1 MLQNPETTTSH
12 SRDDRHERIRKR
24 EAEIVVRLADV
35 LGLETDEDVNLL
47 RIILR
52 SIQLDDLNLQ
62 YYKDE
67 LGK

>member
-1 MLQNPETTTSH
+1 MPQNPETMTSL

-24 EAEIVVRLADV
+24 KAEIVVRLADV

-62 YYKDE
+62 YYKDD